1 MSSEVLRS
9 GEISPPPAPP
19 PREGGDTDDSELVR
33 QHHRQ
38 HRAALQPGGRL
49 YEWKL
54 QLALQHVTANDVVLD
69 AGCGNGLFTVPLSAH
84 ARQVYGV
91 DFTEELL
98 HDLKANLPPRPPA
111 NLRLI
116 QGDLRCLPFPDEF
129 FDSIV
134 CYSTLYYI
142 RELDRVLGEFHRV
155 LKRGGRAIFDLGNVH
170 SLEARHSMRS
180 YRVPH
185 HFVTVRGA
193 KQLIQGA
200 GLRIVRLRRL
210 QLFRPLRGHRIERWL
225 VRLLETPVGRTMLDE
240 YVSSLPLLRHFA
252 FRLVFVCEIC

>member
-1 MSSEVLRS
+1 MTH
-9 GEISPPPAPP
+9 SPSIA
-19 PREGGDTDDSELVR
+19 TDYSELVR

-54 QLALQHVTANDVVLD
+54 QLALQWVSAQDVVLD
-69 AGCGNGLFTVPLSAH
+69 AGCGNGLFTIPLSAH

-98 HDLKANLPPRPPA
+98 NDLKVHLPTCPPA
-111 NLRLI
+111 NLQLI
-116 QGDLRCLPFPDEF
+116 QGDLRRLPFSEEF

-142 RELDRVLGEFHRV
+142 RELDLALREFHRV
-155 LKRGGRAIFDLGNVH
+155 LKRGGRAIFDLGNVN
-170 SLEARHSMRS
+170 SLEARHSLRS

-185 HFVTVRGA
+185 HFVSVREA
-193 KQLIQGA
+193 KRLIQSA
-200 GLRIVRLRRL
+200 GLRIVRWRRL
-210 QLFRPLRGHRIERWL
+210 QVYRPLRGHPVEQWL
-225 VRLLETPVGRTMLDE
+225 ARLLETSAGKTMLDE
-240 YVSSLPLLRHFA
+240 YVSSLPLLRNFA
-252 FRLVFVCEIC
+252 FRLVFLCEK